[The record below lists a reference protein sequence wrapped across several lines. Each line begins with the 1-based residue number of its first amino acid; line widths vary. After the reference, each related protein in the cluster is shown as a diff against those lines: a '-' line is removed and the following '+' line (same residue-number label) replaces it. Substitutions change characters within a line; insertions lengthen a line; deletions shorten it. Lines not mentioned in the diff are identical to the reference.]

1 MPAVAVNLLDLLA
14 QENIAL
20 DLQVQSPE
28 EAIQALIGLLASSG
42 RLTEP
47 EAVLAAALE
56 RERLMSTGIGSGV
69 AIPHAQS
76 PGVPG
81 FAMALGRT
89 ATEIDFKSFD
99 GKPVDLIF
107 LIVAPEGQGGFIR
120 VLSSLSRLLYTT
132 ELLANLRRVRTAEE
146 AMRTIAAEE
155 GKMRA

>member
-1 MPAVAVNLLDLLA
+1 MPATVVNLQDLLS

-20 DLQVQSPE
+20 DLQVQTPE
-28 EAIQALIGLLASSG
+28 EVIGALVDLLARSG
-42 RLTEP
+42 RVTDRA
-47 EAVLAAALE
+47 AVLADVLE

-76 PGVPG
+76 SGAPA

-89 ATEIDFKSFD
+89 TAEIDFKSFD

-107 LIVAPEGQGGFIR
+107 LIVAPAGQGGFMR

-132 ELLANLRRVRTAEE
+132 ELLKNLRRTRTAEE
-146 AMRTIAAEE
+146 AMRTIADEE
-155 GKMRA
+155 GRMRA